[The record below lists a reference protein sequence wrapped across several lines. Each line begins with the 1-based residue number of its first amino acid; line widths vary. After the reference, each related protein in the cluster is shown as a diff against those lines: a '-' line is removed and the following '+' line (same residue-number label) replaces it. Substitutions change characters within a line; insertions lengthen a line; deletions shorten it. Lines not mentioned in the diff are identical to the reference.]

1 MKGKAKA
8 LYRGHKAQERAELW
22 EGEQWRCSLSLA
34 GSLRLAGRGD
44 ELGIDE
50 AQDRG
55 KRKPQQ
61 GEGGIH
67 VLLGL
72 RRSNAATPSTSL
84 RHNEVPFVVKYQSQ
98 NEKPQRANEE
108 ATQFNR

>member
-1 MKGKAKA
+1 MRYGSEWVTHKATGVVGAGIAKA
-8 LYRGHKAQERAELW
+8 LYRGHKAQERAKLW
-22 EGEQWRCSLSLA
+22 EGEKWQCSLSLA
-34 GSLRLAGRGD
+34 GSLRLAGGGE

-67 VLLGL
+67 VLLG
-72 RRSNAATPSTSL
+72 
-84 RHNEVPFVVKYQSQ
+84 
-98 NEKPQRANEE
+98 
-108 ATQFNR
+108 